1 MVKITTLLTNS
12 VNLFSIITSIQGK
25 GAYSLTSQPTKAM
38 NAIKKFLGILWIAMG
53 LAAAWFSITTLGVP
67 KLTSG
72 KQEDLV
78 FGIIIVFVLTPIV
91 TGGLLVF
98 GRYALQ
104 GEYDL

>member
-1 MVKITTLLTNS
+1 MNQ
-12 VNLFSIITSIQGK
+12 FH
-25 GAYSLTSQPTKAM
+25 
-38 NAIKKFLGILWIAMG
+38 NAIKTNLFEVTSRFHAQQSKKNNNMNAVKKYLGIVWIALG

-78 FGIIIVFVLTPIV
+78 FGIIIVFVLTPII

-98 GRYALQ
+98 GKYALG
-104 GEYDL
+104 GEYDQKE